1 MFETLLRHPILVL
14 KQAARDPL
22 DALAALVDNV
32 YSRIEPA
39 NAIGYIA
46 DPDWESALQRR
57 LGMSS
62 ESEGEGFWPLW
73 STVVDTLRAQGMVAG
88 PCSFYGWNDGDAGF
102 VRTIW
107 CLIRRLRPVN
117 VVETGVAHGMTSRFI
132 LEALET
138 IGAGRLWSID
148 LPPLNPMTRQE
159 VGVAVR
165 QTGVPVERWTYI
177 AGTSRRRLP
186 ALLSRLGRIDLFIHD
201 SMHSNRNVMFE
212 LECAWRYLSAGG
224 VIVVDDIDVN
234 PAFDTFTRAHP
245 EHPSFVC
252 TAEPLRPDTRRFNQ
266 KGLFGI
272 ICKQSSQDA
281 DPEQSSR
288 PTIAIPRQP

>member
-1 MFETLLRHPILVL
+1 MFETLLRHPILVF
-14 KQAARDPL
+14 KQAALDPL
-22 DALAALVDNV
+22 DMLAAIPDDI

-39 NAIGYIA
+39 NTIGYTA
-46 DPDWESALQRR
+46 DPDWKAALHRC

-73 STVVDTLRAQGMVAG
+73 STVVKTLQAQGMAVG
-88 PCSFYGWNDGDAGF
+88 PFSFYEWNDGDAGIL
-102 VRTIW
+102 RAIW

-117 VVETGVAHGMTSRFI
+117 VVETGVAHGMTSHFI

-148 LPPLNPMTRQE
+148 LPPLNPITRQE
-159 VGVAVR
+159 VWVAVH
-165 QTGVPVERWTYI
+165 QTGVPVDRWTYI

-212 LECAWRYLSAGG
+212 LECAWRHLSAGG

-234 PAFDTFTRAHP
+234 PAFNTFTRAHA

-252 TAEPLRPDTRRFNQ
+252 TAEPLHPDTRRFNQ

-281 DPEQSSR
+281 DPK
-288 PTIAIPRQP
+288 